1 MLYRNIYIGFGV
13 CLVHLCDQQMSK
25 INIIYNFIGRV
36 IKIKKKIKQ
45 NKKMSYLVIIPIL
58 APEKIN
64 KFLSYVTE
72 RLCEV
77 STSSWFAIVIITLII
92 LVWLSS

>member
-64 KFLSYVTE
+64 KLESKH
-72 RLCEV
+72 
-77 STSSWFAIVIITLII
+77 AISFNLFQALNIIRT
-92 LVWLSS
+92 

>member
-64 KFLSYVTE
+64 KFLPT
-72 RLCEV
+72 
-77 STSSWFAIVIITLII
+77 
-92 LVWLSS
+92 